1 LRRGGNQAK
10 SKTVF
15 TTQQE
20 HVTLKS
26 GRVGVISDTHGLLR
40 PEALAALKDSELII
54 HAGDIGKPEI
64 LTSLGSIAPV
74 LAIRGNNDREAWAK
88 QIPDILNLRINR
100 ARLYI
105 IHNVNDLEIDP
116 GAEGFDAVISGHS
129 HKPGFGTRDGIIFVN
144 PGSAGPRRF
153 KLPVAVS
160 RLTIHGPKVRV
171 KIIELKI

>member
-1 LRRGGNQAK
+1 
-10 SKTVF
+10 VF
-15 TTQQE
+15 TTQQAD
-20 HVTLKS
+20 VTLKS

-40 PEALAALKDSELII
+40 PEALAALKGSELIL
-54 HAGDIGKPEI
+54 HAGDIGKPEV
-64 LTSLGSIAPV
+64 LTLLGSIAPV
-74 LAIRGNNDREAWAK
+74 FAIRGNNDREAWAK
-88 QIPDILNLRINR
+88 KIPDILKLRINR

-116 GAEGFDAVISGHS
+116 AAEGFHAVISGHS
-129 HKPGFGTRDGIIFVN
+129 HKPVFAIRGGIIFIN

-153 KLPVAVS
+153 KLPVAMS